1 MVVSMKKAFVMVI
14 LALAL
19 LAGLFGWTVR
29 MVTMP
34 STPFHTGVHSTRVLA
49 DDPNWY
55 CPPPPR
61 WC

>member
-34 STPFHTGVHSTRVLA
+34 STPFHPGVHSTHVLA
-49 DDPNWY
+49 WY

-61 WC
+61 YC

>member
-1 MVVSMKKAFVMVI
+1 MVVSLKKAFVMVI

-34 STPFHTGVHSTRVLA
+34 SSPFHTGAHSTGLLT
-49 DDPNWY
+49 WY

>member
-1 MVVSMKKAFVMVI
+1 MKKAFVMVI

-34 STPFHTGVHSTRVLA
+34 STPFHTGVHSTHVLA
-49 DDPNWY
+49 WY

-61 WC
+61 YC

>member
-1 MVVSMKKAFVMVI
+1 MVVSLKKAFVMII

-29 MVTMP
+29 VVTMP
-34 STPFHTGVHSTRVLA
+34 STPFHTGAHSTGA
-49 DDPNWY
+49 QAWY

>member
-34 STPFHTGVHSTRVLA
+34 STPFHTGLHSTHVLA
-49 DDPNWY
+49 WY

-61 WC
+61 YC

>member
-34 STPFHTGVHSTRVLA
+34 STPFHMGVHSTHALA
-49 DDPNWY
+49 WY

-61 WC
+61 YC